1 MNLRQMYIFKEVCEE
16 LSFTKTAKKLYM
28 TQPAISHVISDLEAE
43 IGGKLF
49 ERIGRKIHLTGTG
62 EILLHKV
69 VRIIE
74 LHEELENGFKYQ
86 EELVTIRIGSSITIA
101 NFWLQKWIKEWRRKY
116 GRTPLKIQVDSATN
130 IEEKLLNNE
139 IDIALMEGAIHNKQ
153 LISHEVSSYEMSV
166 ICSSNHDFAKSG
178 RLEIAAEE
186 FAAQPLL
193 LREKGSAIR
202 DTLDSALLLKH
213 IYVDPMMTSVNSQ
226 ALIQAVKYD
235 FGISVIPDLL
245 VMQQVKE
252 GDIAKLSIKDI
263 RLFNYN
269 SICYH
274 RDKYL
279 SKPMQWFIDC
289 CIRIK

>member
-252 GDIAKLSIKDI
+252 GDIAKLSIKDS

>member
-86 EELVTIRIGSSITIA
+86 DELVTIRIGSSITIA

-153 LISHEVSSYEMSV
+153 LVSHEVSSYEMSV

-213 IYVDPMMTSVNSQ
+213 IYVEPMMTSVNSQ

-245 VMQQVKE
+245 VIQQVKE

-274 RDKYL
+274 RDKYI

-289 CIRIK
+289 CTRIK

>member
-1 MNLRQMYIFKEVCEE
+1 MNLREMHIFKEVCEE

-49 ERIGRKIHLTGTG
+49 ERIGRKIYLTGTG

-74 LHEELENGFKYQ
+74 LHEDLENGFKDQ

-101 NFWLQKWIKEWRRKY
+101 NFWLQKWIKEWRQKY
-116 GRTPLKIQVDSATN
+116 ERTPLKIQVDSAAN

-153 LISHEVSSYEMSV
+153 LVSHEVSSYEMSV
-166 ICSSNHDFAKSG
+166 ICSSNHDFAKSI
-178 RLEIAAEE
+178 RSEITVEE
-186 FAAQPLL
+186 FTAQPLL

-202 DTLDSALLLKH
+202 DTLDSALLLNH
-213 IYVDPMMTSVNSQ
+213 IYVEPLMTSVNSQ
-226 ALIQAVKYD
+226 AIIQAVKCD
-235 FGISVIPDLL
+235 FGISVLPDLL
-245 VMQQVKE
+245 VMQQIKE
-252 GDIAKLSIKDI
+252 GDIVKLSIKDI

-279 SKPMQWFIDC
+279 SKPMKWLIDC

>member
-1 MNLRQMYIFKEVCEE
+1 MNLRQMHIFKEVCEE

-28 TQPAISHVISDLEAE
+28 TQPAVSHAISDLEEE

-49 ERIGRKIHLTGTG
+49 ERIGRKIYLTGTG

-74 LHEELENGFKYQ
+74 LHEDLENGFKDQ

-101 NFWLQKWIKEWRRKY
+101 NFWLQRWIKEWRKKY
-116 GRTPLKIQVDSATN
+116 ERTPLKIQVDSAAN

-166 ICSSNHDFAKSG
+166 ICSSDHDFAKSG
-178 RLEIAAEE
+178 RSEITVEE
-186 FAAQPLL
+186 FVTQPLL

-213 IYVDPMMTSVNSQ
+213 IYVDPVMTSVNSQ
-226 ALIQAVKYD
+226 ALIQAVKCN
-235 FGISVIPDLL
+235 FGVSVLPDLL
-245 VMQQVKE
+245 VTQQVKE
-252 GDIAKLSIKDI
+252 GDIVKLSIKDM

-274 RDKYL
+274 QDKYL
-279 SKPMQWFIDC
+279 SKPLQWFIDC

>member
-101 NFWLQKWIKEWRRKY
+101 NFWIQKWIKEWRRKY

-166 ICSSNHDFAKSG
+166 ICSSNHDFAKNG

>member
-1 MNLRQMYIFKEVCEE
+1 MYIFKEVCEE

>member
-101 NFWLQKWIKEWRRKY
+101 NFWLQKWIKEWRQKY
-116 GRTPLKIQVDSATN
+116 ERTPLKIQVDSATN

>member
-1 MNLRQMYIFKEVCEE
+1 MYIFKEVCEE

-101 NFWLQKWIKEWRRKY
+101 NFWIQKWIKEWRRKY

-166 ICSSNHDFAKSG
+166 ICSSNHDFAKNG

>member
-28 TQPAISHVISDLEAE
+28 TQPAISHVISDLEGE

-74 LHEELENGFKYQ
+74 LHEDLENGFKDQ

-139 IDIALMEGAIHNKQ
+139 IDIALMDGSIHNKQ
-153 LISHEVSSYEMSV
+153 LVSHEVSSYEMSV

-178 RLEIAAEE
+178 RSEIAAEE

-213 IYVDPMMTSVNSQ
+213 IYVEPMMTSVNSQ
-226 ALIQAVKYD
+226 ALIQAVKCN
-235 FGISVIPDLL
+235 FGISVLPDLL

-252 GDIAKLSIKDI
+252 GDIAKVSIKDS

>member
-1 MNLRQMYIFKEVCEE
+1 MYIFKEVCEE

-252 GDIAKLSIKDI
+252 GDIAKLSMV
-263 RLFNYN
+263 
-269 SICYH
+269 H
-274 RDKYL
+274 
-279 SKPMQWFIDC
+279 
-289 CIRIK
+289 

>member
-1 MNLRQMYIFKEVCEE
+1 MYIFKEVCEE

-28 TQPAISHVISDLEAE
+28 TQPAISHVISDLEGE

-74 LHEELENGFKYQ
+74 LHEDLENGFKDQ

-153 LISHEVSSYEMSV
+153 LVSHEVSSYEMSV

-178 RLEIAAEE
+178 RSEIAAEE

-213 IYVDPMMTSVNSQ
+213 IYVEPMMTSVNSQ
-226 ALIQAVKYD
+226 ALIQAVKCN
-235 FGISVIPDLL
+235 FGISVLPDLL

-252 GDIAKLSIKDI
+252 GDIAKVSIKDS

>member
-16 LSFTKTAKKLYM
+16 LSFTRTAKKLYM
-28 TQPAISHVISDLEAE
+28 TQPAVSHVISDLEKE

-49 ERIGRKIHLTGTG
+49 ERIGRKIYLTGTG

-74 LHEELENGFKYQ
+74 LHEDLENGFKDQ
-86 EELVTIRIGSSITIA
+86 EELVTIRIGSGITIA
-101 NFWLQKWIKEWRRKY
+101 NFWLHKWIKEWRQKY
-116 GRTPLKIQVDSATN
+116 ERTPLKIQVDSAAN

-178 RLEIAAEE
+178 RSEITVEE
-186 FAAQPLL
+186 FVAQPLL

-226 ALIQAVKYD
+226 ALIQAVKCD
-235 FGISVIPDLL
+235 FGISVLPDLL
-245 VMQQVKE
+245 VTQQVKE
-252 GDIAKLSIKDI
+252 GDIVKLAIKDM
-263 RLFNYN
+263 RLLNYN

-274 RDKYL
+274 QDKYL
-279 SKPMQWFIDC
+279 PKPLQWFIDC

>member
-28 TQPAISHVISDLEAE
+28 TQPAISHVISDLEGE

-74 LHEELENGFKYQ
+74 LHEDLENGFKDQ

-101 NFWLQKWIKEWRRKY
+101 NFWLQKWVKEWRRKY

-130 IEEKLLNNE
+130 IEEKLVNSE
-139 IDIALMEGAIHNKQ
+139 IDMALMEGAIHNKQ
-153 LISHEVSSYEMSV
+153 LVSHEVSSYEMSV

-178 RLEIAAEE
+178 RSEIAAEE

-213 IYVDPMMTSVNSQ
+213 IYVEPMMTSVNSQ
-226 ALIQAVKYD
+226 ALIQAVKCN
-235 FGISVIPDLL
+235 FGISVLPDLL

-252 GDIAKLSIKDI
+252 GDIVKLSIKDI
-263 RLFNYN
+263 RLLNYN

-274 RDKYL
+274 RHKYL

>member
-101 NFWLQKWIKEWRRKY
+101 NFWLQEWIKEWRRKY

-130 IEEKLLNNE
+130 IEEKLLSNE

-166 ICSSNHDFAKSG
+166 ICSSNHDFVKNG

>member
-130 IEEKLLNNE
+130 IEEKLLSNE

>member
-1 MNLRQMYIFKEVCEE
+1 MYIFKEVCEE

-101 NFWLQKWIKEWRRKY
+101 NFWLQEWIKEWRRKY

-130 IEEKLLNNE
+130 IEEKLLSNE

-166 ICSSNHDFAKSG
+166 ICSSNHDFAKNG

>member
-186 FAAQPLL
+186 FAAQQLL

>member
-28 TQPAISHVISDLEAE
+28 TQPAVSHVINDLEEE

-49 ERIGRKIHLTGTG
+49 ERIGRKIYLTGTG

-69 VRIIE
+69 IRIIE
-74 LHEELENGFKYQ
+74 LHEDLENGFKDQ

-101 NFWLQKWIKEWRRKY
+101 NFWLQKWIKEWRQKY
-116 GRTPLKIQVDSATN
+116 ERTPLKIQVDSATN

-178 RLEIAAEE
+178 RSEITVEE
-186 FAAQPLL
+186 FVTQPLL

-202 DTLDSALLLKH
+202 DTLDSALLLKR

-226 ALIQAVKYD
+226 ALIQAVKCD
-235 FGISVIPDLL
+235 FGISVLPDLL
-245 VMQQVKE
+245 VTQQVKE
-252 GDIAKLSIKDI
+252 GDIVKLAIKDM
-263 RLFNYN
+263 RLLNYN

-274 RDKYL
+274 HDKYL
-279 SKPMQWFIDC
+279 SKPLQWFIDC